1 MKANTHA
8 EFGCFLSLHPITLLF
23 LVFLSFIISVNSVY
37 SAQLTVAWDP
47 NNDEM
52 TAGYKIYYGTESNTY
67 DSSIDVGSA
76 TQYLIADLKAGTIY
90 YFAAKAYDA
99 NGTESDFS
107 EEIGANTPSE
117 PTVTPT
123 PDPMLDSDHDGITDV
138 DETTLYG
145 TDPQNPDTDG
155 DGLTDGQELQLWG
168 SNWQGDDDGDGII
181 NLLDAEP
188 APQEPVPGKKR
199 VNMGPIYS
207 LLLD

>member
-1 MKANTHA
+1 MIDNTDA
-8 EFGCFLSLHPITLLF
+8 ESGCFFSLHPIALLF
-23 LVFLSFIISVNSVY
+23 LIFLSVIISVNSVY

-47 NNDEM
+47 NNDVV

-67 DSSIDVGSA
+67 DASIDVGKA
-76 TQYLIADLKAGTIY
+76 TQYLFADLKPGTIY

-99 NGTESDFS
+99 KGTESDYS
-107 EEIGANTPSE
+107 EELAVNTPA
-117 PTVTPT
+117 TPT
-123 PDPMLDSDHDGITDV
+123 PDPTLDSDHDGITDL
-138 DETTLYG
+138 DEIDIYG
-145 TDPQNPDTDG
+145 TDPQNPDSDG

-181 NLLDAEP
+181 NLLDADST
-188 APQEPVPGKKR
+188 PQEPVPGKKR